1 MSSYEVKY
9 LIANILQGSLMS
21 KASKASEATELVFA
35 SELDQPIRYIERTR
49 SYYLGLGYENPYVW
63 AHFIDVPFTPL
74 RKSLNQSVLGLI
86 TTAVPF
92 DPEKG
97 SQGQGAPYNAA
108 AKFYQPYRQ
117 SIAESIDL
125 RIAHVGIDRKNAN
138 MEDSNC
144 WFPLEAAKRA
154 LVRGRLAALS
164 PNFYGL
170 PTNRSQR
177 HTLEIDAPR
186 ILEMLKADGVDVAVL
201 IPNCPICHQSQSLL
215 ARYLESAGIST
226 VIMGA
231 AKDIVEYC
239 GVPRFL
245 FSDFPLGNAAAK
257 PNNTLSQDLNFE
269 LAMQVLEFAPAPRT
283 TVQSPLVWASE
294 SSWKL
299 DYSNLENLTSQ
310 EIACLRNEAEQA
322 RITARELRVDSLG
335 T

>member
-1 MSSYEVKY
+1 
-9 LIANILQGSLMS
+9 MS
-21 KASKASEATELVFA
+21 KTSELVFA
-35 SELDQPIRYIERTR
+35 PEQDQPVRYIERTR

-63 AHFIDVPFTPL
+63 AHYCDVPFSPP
-74 RKSLNQSVLGLI
+74 KKPLNQSVLGLI
-86 TTAVPF
+86 TTAVPY
-92 DPEKG
+92 DPNKG
-97 SQGQGAPYNAA
+97 DQSQGAPYNAA
-108 AKFYQPYRQ
+108 AKFYQPYQQ
-117 SIAESIDL
+117 SIDGIIDL

-144 WFPLEAAKRA
+144 WFPLDAAKRA
-154 LVRGRLAALS
+154 VAAGRLRVLS

-177 HTLEIDAPR
+177 HTLEADAPI

-226 VIMGA
+226 VVMGA

-239 GVPRFL
+239 GVPRLL

-257 PNNTLSQDLNFE
+257 PNNASSQDLNFE
-269 LAMQVLEFAPAPRT
+269 LALRLLESAPAART
-283 TVQSPLVWASE
+283 TVQSPLVW
-294 SSWKL
+294 SSDPAWKL
-299 DYSNLENLTSQ
+299 DYSNLEKFSPQ
-310 EIACLRNEAEQA
+310 EIARLREEAEQA
-322 RITARELRVDSLG
+322 RITARELRTKSLG

>member
-1 MSSYEVKY
+1 
-9 LIANILQGSLMS
+9 MS
-21 KASKASEATELVFA
+21 KT
-35 SELDQPIRYIERTR
+35 SELEFALEQDQPVRYIERTR

-63 AHFIDVPFTPL
+63 AHYSDVPFTPL
-74 RKSLNQSVLGLI
+74 QKPLFQSVLGLI
-86 TTAVPF
+86 TTAVPYEP
-92 DPEKG
+92 DKG
-97 SQGQGAPYNAA
+97 DQGPGAPYNAK
-108 AKFYQPYRQ
+108 AKFYQPYQ
-117 SIAESIDL
+117 HSIDGDSDL

-144 WFPLEAAKRA
+144 WFPLGVAKRS
-154 LVRGRLAALS
+154 VEFRRVKRLS

-186 ILEMLKADGVDVAVL
+186 ILEMLRADGVEIAIL

-226 VIMGA
+226 AVMGA

-257 PNNTLSQDLNFE
+257 PHDVSSQDINFE
-269 LAMQVLEFAPAPRT
+269 LALRLLESAPAPRT
-283 TVQSPLVWASE
+283 TIQSPLIWSDDP
-294 SSWKL
+294 SWKL
-299 DYSNLENLTSQ
+299 DYSNLEQLSPQ
-310 EIACLRNEAEQA
+310 EITRLREEAEQV
-322 RITARELRVDSLG
+322 RITARELRVNSLG
-335 T
+335 A

>member
-1 MSSYEVKY
+1 
-9 LIANILQGSLMS
+9 MS
-21 KASKASEATELVFA
+21 KT
-35 SELDQPIRYIERTR
+35 SELEFAPEQDQPVRYMERTR

-63 AHFIDVPFTPL
+63 AHYFDVPFAPL
-74 RKSLNQSVLGLI
+74 KKPLAQSVLGLI
-86 TTAVPF
+86 TTAVPY
-92 DPEKG
+92 DSNKG
-97 SQGQGAPYNAA
+97 PQGQGAPYNST
-108 AKFYQPYRQ
+108 AKFYQPYQQ
-117 SIAESIDL
+117 SIEGKVDL

-154 LVRGRLAALS
+154 AATGEVGALS

-186 ILEMLKADGVDVAVL
+186 ILEMLQADGVDIAVL

-215 ARYLESAGIST
+215 ARYLEAAGIST
-226 VIMGA
+226 VVMGA

-239 GVPRFL
+239 GVPRLL

-257 PNNTLSQDLNFE
+257 PNDVASQDLNFQ
-269 LAMQVLEFAPAPRT
+269 LALRLLESAPVPRT
-283 TVQSPLVWASE
+283 TVQSPLRWSDDP
-294 SSWKL
+294 SWKM
-299 DYSNLENLTSQ
+299 DYSNLDRLSSQ
-310 EIACLRNEAEQA
+310 EITRLREEAERA
-322 RITARELRVDSLG
+322 RITARELRVKTLG

>member
-1 MSSYEVKY
+1 
-9 LIANILQGSLMS
+9 MS
-21 KASKASEATELVFA
+21 KT
-35 SELDQPIRYIERTR
+35 SELEFAPEQDQPVRYIERTR

-63 AHFIDVPFTPL
+63 AHYIDVPFSPL
-74 RKSLNQSVLGLI
+74 KKPLAQSVLGLI
-86 TTAVPF
+86 TTAVPYVS
-92 DPEKG
+92 DKG
-97 SQGQGAPYNAA
+97 PQGQGDPYNST
-108 AKFYQPYRQ
+108 AKFYQPYQQ
-117 SIAESIDL
+117 STEGEVDL

-154 LVRGRLAALS
+154 SATGEVGALS

-186 ILEMLKADGVDVAVL
+186 ILEMLQADGVDVAVL

-215 ARYLESAGIST
+215 ARYLEAAGIST
-226 VIMGA
+226 VVMGA

-239 GVPRFL
+239 GVPRLL

-257 PNNTLSQDLNFE
+257 PNDVASQDLNFQ
-269 LAMQVLEFAPAPRT
+269 LALRLLESAPAPRT
-283 TVQSPLVWASE
+283 TVQSPLRWSDDPT
-294 SSWKL
+294 WKM
-299 DYSNLENLTSQ
+299 DYSNLDRLPSQ
-310 EIACLRNEAEQA
+310 EITRLREEAERA
-322 RITARELRVDSLG
+322 RITARELRVKTLG

>member
-1 MSSYEVKY
+1 
-9 LIANILQGSLMS
+9 MS
-21 KASKASEATELVFA
+21 KTPELTFA
-35 SELDQPIRYIERTR
+35 PEQDQPVRYIERTR
-49 SYYLGLGYENPYVW
+49 SYYLGLGYENPYIW

-74 RKSLNQSVLGLI
+74 KKPLAQSVLGLI
-86 TTAVPF
+86 TTAVPY
-92 DPEKG
+92 DSDKG
-97 SQGQGAPYNAA
+97 AQGQGAPYNAT
-108 AKFYQPYRQ
+108 AKFYQPYQQ
-117 SIAESIDL
+117 SINGNVDL

-154 LVRGRLAALS
+154 ALVGRVKMLS
-164 PNFYGL
+164 PSFYGL

-177 HTLEIDAPR
+177 HTLDIDAPL

-215 ARYLESAGIST
+215 ARYLEAAGIST
-226 VIMGA
+226 VVMGA

-257 PNNTLSQDLNFE
+257 PNDIPSQNINFE
-269 LAMQVLEFAPAPRT
+269 LALQLLESAPAART
-283 TVQSPLVWASE
+283 TVQSPLLWSADPL
-294 SSWKL
+294 WKL
-299 DYSNLENLTSQ
+299 EYSNLEQLSPQ
-310 EIACLRNEAEQA
+310 EIAHLREEAEQV
-322 RITARELRVDSLG
+322 RITARELRVNTLG

>member
-1 MSSYEVKY
+1 
-9 LIANILQGSLMS
+9 MS
-21 KASKASEATELVFA
+21 KT
-35 SELDQPIRYIERTR
+35 SELIFAPEQDQPIRYIERTR

-63 AHFIDVPFTPL
+63 AHYGDVPFSLLQKPL
-74 RKSLNQSVLGLI
+74 SQSVLGLI
-86 TTAVPF
+86 TTAVPY
-92 DPEKG
+92 DPNKG

-108 AKFYQPYRQ
+108 AKFYQPYQQ
-117 SIAESIDL
+117 SLNRDIDL
-125 RIAHVGIDRKNAN
+125 RIAHVGVDRQNAD

-144 WFPLEAAKRA
+144 WFPLDAARRA
-154 LVRGRLAALS
+154 VASGRVMTLS
-164 PNFYGL
+164 QNFYGL

-177 HTLEIDAPR
+177 HTLEVDAPI

-226 VIMGA
+226 VLMGA

-257 PNNTLSQDLNFE
+257 PNDVPSQDINFD
-269 LAMQVLEFAPAPRT
+269 LALRLLESAPAPRT
-283 TVQSPLVWASE
+283 TVQSPLIWSPD

-299 DYSNLENLTSQ
+299 DYSNLEKFSPQ
-310 EIACLRNEAEQA
+310 EIVRLREEAEQA
-322 RITARELRVDSLG
+322 RITARELRTNSLG
-335 T
+335 N

>member
-1 MSSYEVKY
+1 MS
-9 LIANILQGSLMS
+9 Q
-21 KASKASEATELVFA
+21 T
-35 SELDQPIRYIERTR
+35 SELTFAPEQDRPVRYIERTR

-63 AHFIDVPFTPL
+63 AHYIEVPFTPL
-74 RKSLNQSVLGLI
+74 KKPLSQSILGLI
-86 TTAVPF
+86 TTAVPY
-92 DPEKG
+92 DPDKG
-97 SQGQGAPYNAA
+97 DQGQGAPYNST
-108 AKFYQPYRQ
+108 AKFYQPYQQ
-117 SIAESIDL
+117 SIDGSMDL

-144 WFPLEAAKRA
+144 WFPLDAAKRA
-154 LVRGRLAALS
+154 VAAGRVRALS

-177 HTLEIDAPR
+177 HTLEVDAPI
-186 ILEMLKADGVDVAVL
+186 ILEMLKAEGVDVAVL

-257 PNNTLSQDLNFE
+257 PNDVCSQDINFD
-269 LAMQVLEFAPAPRT
+269 LALRLLESAPAART
-283 TVQSPLVWASE
+283 TIQSPLIWSVDP
-294 SSWKL
+294 SWKL
-299 DYSNLENLTSQ
+299 DYSNLENLSPQ
-310 EIACLRNEAEQA
+310 EIARLREEAEQA
-322 RITARELRVDSLG
+322 RITARNLRVGSLG

>member
-1 MSSYEVKY
+1 
-9 LIANILQGSLMS
+9 MS
-21 KASKASEATELVFA
+21 KT
-35 SELDQPIRYIERTR
+35 SELEFAPKQDQPVRYMERTR

-63 AHFIDVPFTPL
+63 AHYLDVPFAPL
-74 RKSLNQSVLGLI
+74 KKPLAQSVLGLI
-86 TTAVPF
+86 TTAVPY
-92 DPEKG
+92 DSGKG
-97 SQGQGAPYNAA
+97 PQGQGAPYNST
-108 AKFYQPYRQ
+108 AKFYQPYKQ
-117 SIAESIDL
+117 STEGEVDL

-154 LVRGRLAALS
+154 SATRGVGALS

-186 ILEMLKADGVDVAVL
+186 ILEMLQEDGVDVAVL

-215 ARYLESAGIST
+215 ARYLEAAGIST
-226 VIMGA
+226 VVMGA

-239 GVPRFL
+239 GVPRLL

-257 PNNTLSQDLNFE
+257 PNDVASQDLNFE
-269 LAMQVLEFAPAPRT
+269 LALRLLESAPAPRT
-283 TVQSPLVWASE
+283 TVQSPLRWSDS
-294 SSWKL
+294 SSWKM
-299 DYSNLENLTSQ
+299 DYSNLDRLSSQ
-310 EIACLRNEAEQA
+310 EITRLREEAEQT
-322 RITARELRVDSLG
+322 RITARELRVKSLG